1 MPMAEY
7 EAREQ
12 ELLEQIERLQR
23 ALHFWLPS
31 VPDNGPE
38 PICERIGDDA
48 HLLAGLTEA
57 DEQDAEELGW
67 ITLHPSTSE
76 KQP

>member
-12 ELLEQIERLQR
+12 ELL
-23 ALHFWLPS
+23 
-31 VPDNGPE
+31 
-38 PICERIGDDA
+38 GDDA